1 MVADAGSFSHFMLR
15 SSSALDDGDSSAEAV
30 VPRSLLPSNTPV
42 RVHSLVVNWR
52 RLISCM
58 GITPEGFTRDTIRAL
73 ALETQ
78 PRKTA
83 RIFAPCLR
91 ASVVGLRYLVSDRG
105 RHGEA
110 TSKMIRTLGAP
121 REHQSE

>member
-42 RVHSLVVNWR
+42 RVHSLGVNWR

-58 GITPEGFTRDTIRAL
+58 GITPEGITRDRIRAL

-83 RIFAPCLR
+83 RTLAPSLL
-91 ASVVGLRYLVSDRG
+91 ASVVDLRYWLAIEVVMGNRC
-105 RHGEA
+105 
-110 TSKMIRTLGAP
+110 P
-121 REHQSE
+121 R